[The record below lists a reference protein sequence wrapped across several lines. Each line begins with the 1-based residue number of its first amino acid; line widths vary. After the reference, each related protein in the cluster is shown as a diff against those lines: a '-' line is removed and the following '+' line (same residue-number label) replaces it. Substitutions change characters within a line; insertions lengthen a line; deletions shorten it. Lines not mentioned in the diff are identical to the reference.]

1 MRLEH
6 LYRLRF
12 SYVEHWLVEGPD
24 ARFLGLAEGRC
35 EGAITGRFR
44 GANPPTRRPDNVY
57 LPDFDA
63 IIETED
69 GATIAVHLTGFGRPR
84 EDGGR
89 QVVGTITHL
98 SGDERYARLN
108 DALCVLTG
116 ESRDK
121 ELVLDVAELVWEP
134 LGTIT

>member
-12 SYVEHWLVEGPD
+12 SYAEHWHVEGPD
-24 ARFLGLAEGRC
+24 TLFFGLAEGRC

-44 GANPPTRRPDNVY
+44 GTNHPRRRSDDVY

-63 IIETED
+63 IIETDD
-69 GATIAVHLTGFGRPR
+69 GATLAVHLEGFGRPR

-89 QVVGTITHL
+89 EVVGTVTHL

-108 DALCVLTG
+108 DAICVVTG
-116 ESRDK
+116 ESRAK
-121 ELVLDVAELVWEP
+121 ELFLDVAELIWEP
-134 LGTIT
+134 LAD

>member
-12 SYVEHWLVEGPD
+12 SYLEHWLVEGPD
-24 ARFLGLAEGRC
+24 TQFFGMAEGRC

-44 GANPPTRRPDNVY
+44 GANSPRRRSDDVY

-69 GATIAVHLTGFGRPR
+69 GATVAVHIAGFGRAR
-84 EDGGR
+84 EGER
-89 QVVGTITHL
+89 EVVGSVTHL

-121 ELVLDVAELVWEP
+121 EIVIDVAELVWEP

>member
-12 SYVEHWLVEGPD
+12 TYLEHWLVEGPD
-24 ARFLGLAEGRC
+24 TQFFGIAEGRC

-44 GANPPTRRPDNVY
+44 GANSPRQRPDNVY

-63 IIETED
+63 IVETED
-69 GATIAVHLTGFGRPR
+69 GATIAVHIAGFGRAR
-84 EDGGR
+84 EDGAR
-89 QVVGTITHL
+89 EVVGSVTHL
-98 SGDERYARLN
+98 SGDERYTRLN

-121 ELVLDVAELVWEP
+121 ELVIDVAELVWEP
-134 LGTIT
+134 LAD